1 MIYNISYKT
10 LIGSK
15 YLQVRFDKTD
25 EITKIYDGIKYS
37 TLFSTKKYDAIYDRI
52 RCLISL
58 KSSIPYIFSNYFAKI
73 KVESYSSLSI
83 EKQLTLYIVIILIK
97 SVLNKDK
104 NHHYYPTKH
113 SSWWSRLQDVFKTSF
128 VFVFRRRLED
138 VLVKTNIFVLVIRLQ
153 DVFKTSSRNIH
164 NIFKTCWRRL
174 QDIFKTPCQD
184 VLQKRFQDI
193 FETFSRHFEGVF
205 KTSWKDIFKMFSR
218 RIIKLNC
225 SCSQA
230 FETY

>member
-1 MIYNISYKT
+1 MWHYFDGIIKLEDFHLDNILIDEKSRENILIYNISYKT

-25 EITKIYDGIKYS
+25 EITRIYDGIKYS

-73 KVESYSSLSI
+73 KVKSYSSLSI

-113 SSWWSRLQDVFKTSF
+113 SS
-128 VFVFRRRLED
+128 
-138 VLVKTNIFVLVIRLQ
+138 
-153 DVFKTSSRNIH
+153 
-164 NIFKTCWRRL
+164 
-174 QDIFKTPCQD
+174 
-184 VLQKRFQDI
+184 
-193 FETFSRHFEGVF
+193 
-205 KTSWKDIFKMFSR
+205 
-218 RIIKLNC
+218 
-225 SCSQA
+225 
-230 FETY
+230 